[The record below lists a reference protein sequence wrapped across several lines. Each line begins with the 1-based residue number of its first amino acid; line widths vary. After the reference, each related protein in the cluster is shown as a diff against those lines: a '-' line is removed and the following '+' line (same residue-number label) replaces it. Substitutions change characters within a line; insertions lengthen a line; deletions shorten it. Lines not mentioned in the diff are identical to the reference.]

1 LSLVRHPTHGLRSQK
16 SRNFALGRVPTTIRP
31 VHIVRFFAVLV
42 FASAL
47 CGAEKRPRVIT
58 SFLPLYCWAVNVAGD
73 HATVENLLPPRAEPH
88 EYAFTPGDARKLS
101 SADLI
106 LINGLGFES
115 WITKWAGNAP
125 SGTNKL
131 VAATAGLDA
140 ELLYGDYH
148 HHHEGEGRH
157 AGHEQ
162 PNEHVWLDPLLAAH
176 AVTNIL
182 VALQQLDPAHA
193 TAYASNAQ
201 AYIARLNAL
210 HGEIYQTLAGITN
223 RAIVT
228 YHDAFPYF
236 AKRYNLEI
244 AGVVE
249 RIPEVNPTP
258 KYLSQLGRTMRE
270 HGIGVIAVPPGGR
283 SRLAKQIA
291 SDLRVKL
298 IELDTLETGTPSPS
312 AYEER
317 MRHNAAMLR
326 EHLK

>member
-1 LSLVRHPTHGLRSQK
+1 
-16 SRNFALGRVPTTIRP
+16 VPTTIRP
-31 VHIVRFFAVLV
+31 VHFVPILAVLL

-47 CGAEKRPRVIT
+47 CGAEKRPRVVT

-101 SADLI
+101 GADLVI
-106 LINGLGFES
+106 INGLGFES
-115 WITKWAGNAP
+115 WITKWARNAP

-140 ELLYGDYH
+140 ELLYGEH
-148 HHHEGEGRH
+148 HHHHGEEDHHGH
-157 AGHEQ
+157 HEQ

-182 VALQQLDPAHA
+182 IALQRIDPAHA
-193 TAYASNAQ
+193 MAYASNAQ
-201 AYIARLNAL
+201 AFILRLHAL
-210 HGEIYQTLAGITN
+210 QGEIHQTLAGITN
-223 RAIVT
+223 RALIT

-236 AKRYNLEI
+236 AKRYELEI

-249 RIPEVNPTP
+249 KVPEVNPTP

-270 HGIGVIAVPPGGR
+270 RGIGVIAVPPGGH

-317 MRHNAAMLR
+317 MRHNATVLR

>member
-1 LSLVRHPTHGLRSQK
+1 MRQK
-16 SRNFALGRVPTTIRP
+16 SRNFALGRVPPTIRP
-31 VHIVRFFAVLV
+31 VHFVPVLAVLL
-42 FASAL
+42 FATAL
-47 CGAEKRPRVIT
+47 YGAETRPRVVT
-58 SFLPLYCWAVNVAGD
+58 SFLPLYCWAANVAGE
-73 HATVENLLPPRAEPH
+73 HATVENLLPARAEPH

-101 SADLI
+101 GADLI

-115 WITKWAGNAP
+115 WITKWARNAP

-131 VAATAGLDA
+131 VAATAGMDA
-140 ELLYGDYH
+140 ELLYGEH
-148 HHHEGEGRH
+148 HHHHHDGEDH
-157 AGHEQ
+157 HGHQEQ

-182 VALQQLDPAHA
+182 AGLQRIDPAHA
-193 TAYASNAQ
+193 VAYASNAQ
-201 AYIARLNAL
+201 AFIVRLHAL
-210 HGEIYQTLAGITN
+210 DGEIRHALAGISN

-236 AKRYNLEI
+236 AKRYDLEI
-244 AGVVE
+244 PGVVE
-249 RIPEVNPTP
+249 KVPEVNPTP

-270 HGIGVIAVPPGGR
+270 HGIGVIAITPGGH

-298 IELDTLETGTPSPS
+298 IELDTLESGTPSPS
-312 AYEER
+312 VYEER
-317 MRHNAAMLR
+317 MRHNAAVLR